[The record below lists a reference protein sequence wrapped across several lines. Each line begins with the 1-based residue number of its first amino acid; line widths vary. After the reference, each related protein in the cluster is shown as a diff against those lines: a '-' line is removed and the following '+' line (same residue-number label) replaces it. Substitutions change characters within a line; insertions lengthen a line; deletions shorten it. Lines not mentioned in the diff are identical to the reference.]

1 MFQLNPSPCVFEP
14 LPAYNAAPSV
24 YYYPEHKK
32 RRLQNCPFV
41 TRALPV
47 RRETVKHQIDE
58 NDKEYV
64 LSLYKTVSEEKVSKA
79 VYERLQEVRDNYAPK
94 YQLVRDYFGNEF
106 YIKEDK
112 DEDAI
117 IQEAIA
123 QLDMTQIGRQ
133 LAKQAFQDYEITL
146 NHTGDELAV
155 VSQHDRYEKIF
166 ALGSECEDVRVIG
179 CEMISDSVA
188 RLKVGVQ
195 KPARAEPV
203 TFATPIQFQI
213 LVPTQQ
219 QQESQESN
227 SESDSQEIEDA
238 LQAKQRR
245 ELQKKERKEA
255 RRVQKR
261 QERARR
267 NEERRQQEAV
277 LEQEQQRL
285 AEEARVAEERRR
297 LEVQAAAEEER
308 QRRAYLEAKQRARE
322 IAEAEEKEKKI
333 AEMKQRLI
341 AEKRNRRLQQQS
353 EQPSEASEPERKS
366 PNNVVININF
376 GTPENVPGREDQ
388 NGKARDQPKRS
399 RSRSPVVL
407 EDVEDEETN
416 RYQQSLTRSPRGS
429 SVIDDL

>member
-1 MFQLNPSPCVFEP
+1 M
-14 LPAYNAAPSV
+14 
-24 YYYPEHKK
+24 
-32 RRLQNCPFV
+32 
-41 TRALPV
+41 
-47 RRETVKHQIDE
+47 RRETVKHEIDE

-64 LSLYKTVSEEKVSKA
+64 LSLYKTVPEEKVSKA

-112 DEDAI
+112 HEDAI
-117 IQEAIA
+117 IEEAIA

-166 ALGSECEDVRVIG
+166 TLGSECEDVRVIG
-179 CEMISDSVA
+179 CEMISESVA
-188 RLKVGVQ
+188 RLKVGIQ
-195 KPARAEPV
+195 KPARPEPV

-213 LVPTQQ
+213 LVPSQQ

-227 SESDSQEIEDA
+227 SESERQEIEDA

-261 QERARR
+261 QEKARR
-267 NEERRQQEAV
+267 NEERRQQEAA

-285 AEEARVAEERRR
+285 AQEEARVAEERRR
-297 LEVQAAAEEER
+297 LEVQAAEEER

-333 AEMKQRLI
+333 AEMKQKLI
-341 AEKRNRRLQQQS
+341 AEKRSRRLQQQA
-353 EQPSEASEPERKS
+353 EQTPEPSEPERKS

-376 GTPENVPGREDQ
+376 GAPENVPSSEDQ
-388 NGKARDQPKRS
+388 KDKARDQPKRS

-407 EDVEDEETN
+407 EDVEDEEIN
-416 RYQQSLTRSPRGS
+416 RYQQSLSRSPRGS